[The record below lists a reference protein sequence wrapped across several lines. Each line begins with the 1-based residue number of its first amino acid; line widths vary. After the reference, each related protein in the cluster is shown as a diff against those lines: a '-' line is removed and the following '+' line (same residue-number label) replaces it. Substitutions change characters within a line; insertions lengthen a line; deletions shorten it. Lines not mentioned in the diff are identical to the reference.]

1 MNFVK
6 LGKHFKK
13 KKKWL
18 GVHRNTLISKTGVIL
33 IEAEKIIKRWKEYLK
48 KLYEDNSNIVFEE
61 DDNVNESNKLD
72 YILRAEFN
80 DAIEYWKNNKD
91 LE

>member
-1 MNFVK
+1 MENILK
-6 LGKHFKK
+6 RRRSDLAYIE
-13 KKKWL
+13 
-18 GVHRNTLISKTGVIL
+18 NTLISKTGVIL

-48 KLYEDNSNIVFEE
+48 ELYEDNSNIVFEE